1 MITAIAPRRKS
12 LKALYLDGEYA
23 VDIDKEVLLL
33 SGFREGM
40 QINDE
45 QFHDLIIAS
54 NERRAREKA
63 LYLLSHRDHT
73 QKELIEKIRKTTDE
87 QAAEK
92 AAERMKELGLIDDE
106 AFARRYAKELL
117 FRKKFSRSRTEY
129 ELTKKGIDRDLI
141 AELLEEFEPDP
152 KEQIL
157 ELVWQKYLHMIKD
170 EKGKKRTVMALQR
183 LGYRWEDI
191 RSALKEIADRQDC
204 EEEN

>member
-1 MITAIAPRRKS
+1 M
-12 LKALYLDGEYA
+12 KALYLDGEYA

-33 SGFREGM
+33 SGFKKGM
-40 QINDE
+40 QIDDE
-45 QFHDLIIAS
+45 QLYNLIMAS

-73 QKELIEKIRKTTDE
+73 KKELIEKIKQITNK

-92 AAERMKELGLIDDE
+92 AAERMEELGLVDDE

-117 FRKKFSRSRTEY
+117 FRKKFSKSRTEY
-129 ELTKKGIDRDLI
+129 ELTKKGIDKDLI
-141 AELLEEFEPDP
+141 EELLEELEPDP

-157 ELVWQKYLHMIKD
+157 ELIWQKYLHVIQD
-170 EKGKKRTVMALQR
+170 EKGKKKTVMALQR

>member
-1 MITAIAPRRKS
+1 M
-12 LKALYLDGEYA
+12 KALYLDGEYA

-33 SGFREGM
+33 SGFKKGM
-40 QINDE
+40 QIDDE
-45 QFHDLIIAS
+45 QLYNLITAS

-73 QKELIEKIRKTTDE
+73 KKELIEKIKQITDK

-92 AAERMKELGLIDDE
+92 AAERMEELGLVDDE

-117 FRKKFSRSRTEY
+117 FRKRFSKSRTEY
-129 ELTKKGIDRDLI
+129 ELTKKGIDKDLI
-141 AELLEEFEPDP
+141 EELLEELEADP

-157 ELVWQKYLHMIKD
+157 ELILQKYLHAIQD
-170 EKGKKRTVMALQR
+170 EKGKKKTVMALQR